1 MRVNIFSR
9 SAGNQQYGIG
19 VDAQIITQT
28 LREISTTSKSKL
40 DITHKDPYNFVGD
53 GKMPEPVDVNIF
65 LEVPCRSAFPWAKV
79 NIVVPNP
86 DWWYK
91 DAWQWV
97 LNEPSTVLFHR
108 SKFSEGLFQNFN
120 RNFQISW
127 RPQNF
132 DYKNR
137 NESVK
142 LFQALYMVGG
152 SVNKLAACK
161 IVVDA
166 WKAEYPPLVIVAS
179 ERNYIVDKPNVKWIT
194 KYISDAEKLSLQQES
209 QFHVVASLAEG
220 FGYTMCEALQ
230 HGAVPLWTDL
240 EVYNEFWGD
249 FLTIGKI
256 AVSNA
261 PDSRSLMLDKPR
273 SMTNNDVCV
282 AMTNLLNMFGGM
294 DLSKHYSSSKTHLS
308 NMTHIFRALF
318 GDAWKSVEKLVN
330 KAPSL
335 IAPPR
340 VLTDVPVMGV
350 VTLVHNR
357 PNWFTNAARNLM
369 ISEYPKNKLVWVIV
383 DDSVTEGRVDS
394 KIDAAKRV
402 LNGVNIK
409 YISMSKKTPIS
420 DKRNQGC
427 AAAVA
432 ARPDLQVFAFMDDD
446 DHYPAPSLTIRSM
459 WLAAAKKGCVYT
471 AVLPMYHIPKYISA
485 VNVPPLDLAPC
496 QRLSEASLCFTRK
509 FWEERGFPSSVNI
522 AEGEA
527 FLSGRELDSIEI
539 PPEGVIVSFLHNR
552 NSTSRRVPKDQEA
565 NGCHYGFSD
574 DYFTMICHL
583 GGAVE

>member
-28 LREISTTSKSKL
+28 LREISATSKNKL
-40 DITHKDPYNFVGD
+40 EIQHKDPYNFIGN

-79 NIVVPNP
+79 NVVIPNP
-86 DWWYK
+86 DWWYN
-91 DAWQWV
+91 DAWKWV
-97 LNEPSTVLFHR
+97 FDEPSTVLFHR
-108 SKFSEGLFQNFN
+108 SKFSEGLFQNFK

-132 DYKNR
+132 EVKNR
-137 NESVK
+137 NETTKVD
-142 LFQALYMVGG
+142 QALYIVGG
-152 SVNKLAACK
+152 SMNKLAACK

-166 WKAEYPPLVIVAS
+166 WKPEYPPLVIVAS
-179 ERNYIVDKPNVKWIT
+179 ERNYVVDKPNVQWIT
-194 KYISDAEKLSLQQES
+194 QYISPEQKLSLQQKS
-209 QFHVVASLAEG
+209 KYHVVASLAEG
-220 FGYTMCEALQ
+220 FGYTMCEAIQ
-230 HGAVPLWTDL
+230 HGAIPLWTNL

-249 FLTIGKI
+249 FLTMGKI
-256 AVSNA
+256 PVSVNA
-261 PDSRSLMLDKPR
+261 ESRSLMIDKPR
-273 SMTNNDVCV
+273 SMTSVDVAV
-282 AMTNLLNMFGGM
+282 AMDTLLTEVKGF
-294 DLSKHYSSSKTHLS
+294 DILQYYSRSKEHLV
-308 NMTHIFRALF
+308 NMTRGFRTLF
-318 GDAWKSVEKLVN
+318 GDAWKSVERLVN
-330 KAPSL
+330 KAAPL

-340 VLTDVPVMGV
+340 VLDNVPVLGV

-369 ISEYPKNKLVWVIV
+369 ISEYPKDKMVWVIV
-383 DDSVTEGRVDS
+383 DDGVMEGRVDS

-402 LNGVNIK
+402 LNGMNIK

-427 AAAVA
+427 AAAIS

-459 WLAAAKKGCVYT
+459 WLAASKKGCVY
-471 AVLPMYHIPKYISA
+471 ASVLPMYHIPKYISA

-496 QRLSEASLCFTRK
+496 QRLSEASLCFTRN
-509 FWEERGFPSSVNI
+509 FWEARGFPSSVNV

-527 FLSGRELDSIEI
+527 FLKDREQDSIEI